1 MYDCI
6 PQKSC
11 QTVVCGLEL
20 FNRQAAETFDIANFR
35 WNRLFVR
42 KLIKKVKSDFQEAKF
57 SWIYVNLH
65 IYELTEYDQI
75 LAISTYA
82 FAKRICKMELL
93 LRVNQTK
100 AILFLKSISERVG
113 SDIKRLW
120 NLMTLTS
127 IDFESI

>member
-100 AILFLKSISERVG
+100 AILFLKSMSERVG

-120 NLMTLTS
+120 IWMTLTS

>member
-1 MYDCI
+1 M
-6 PQKSC
+6 
-11 QTVVCGLEL
+11 
-20 FNRQAAETFDIANFR
+20 
-35 WNRLFVR
+35 
-42 KLIKKVKSDFQEAKF
+42 VKSDFQEAKF